1 MELEERRECDPV
13 DPQREDLKL
22 ALRGMSQ
29 LVLHRI
35 GPERVLGDEGDERRA
50 LLDRI
55 QDLLRPFG
63 AGWEVARGQP
73 TAPSVGFEEGQ
84 SRSAMERSSD
94 AWLRKTREFM
104 VSPRAY
110 AGRLLERARA
120 ESLRFLLRHT
130 TLCMRASRRT

>member
-1 MELEERRECDPV
+1 MKLEDRRECDPV
-13 DPQREDLKL
+13 DPHREDLKL

-73 TAPSVGFEEGQ
+73 TAPSVGFEEAAEPLGY
-84 SRSAMERSSD
+84 
-94 AWLRKTREFM
+94 
-104 VSPRAY
+104 RAIL
-110 AGRLLERARA
+110 GRAA
-120 ESLRFLLRHT
+120 EEN
-130 TLCMRASRRT
+130 A